1 MLPVPVAFPRA
12 DSTAHEGVLTW
23 VMGDK
28 AACTDCHGSA
38 HPQRRANRPCVV
50 NLRPFAYNRLNGY
63 KGTVLAEVLMRDLA
77 RVLGALA
84 DETRLRMLAL
94 LLDGREVCVCDF
106 MTVLETT
113 HSKASRHLRYLL
125 NAGLVEDRREAVWAY
140 YRLSETLDPK
150 IKSVLEAMRPLLADG
165 GSAALT
171 RRYAGWLREK
181 KASGGVCKRAGGGKQ
196 AAAGRHQ
203 KERDHGRE

>member
-1 MLPVPVAFPRA
+1 
-12 DSTAHEGVLTW
+12 
-23 VMGDK
+23 
-28 AACTDCHGSA
+28 
-38 HPQRRANRPCVV
+38 
-50 NLRPFAYNRLNGY
+50 
-63 KGTVLAEVLMRDLA
+63 MRDLA

-84 DETRLRMLAL
+84 DETRLSMLAL

-150 IKSVLEAMRPLLADG
+150 IKSVLEAMRPMLAEG
-165 GSAALT
+165 GSAELK
-171 RRYAGWLREK
+171 RRYAEWLREK
-181 KASGGVCKRAGGGKQ
+181 KKAGPVCRRT
-196 AAAGRHQ
+196 GR
-203 KERDHGRE
+203 GR